1 MLTVLTILAILAT
14 NVYET
19 LKGMIKV
26 KCNITLR
33 GSMSVSKQL
42 HTYPS

>member
-19 LKGMIKV
+19 LKRYDKGKV
-26 KCNITLR
+26 KHNFKGIN
-33 GSMSVSKQL
+33 VSI
-42 HTYPS
+42 